1 MDRKCELHEI
11 FSRDQL
17 TEIQCMN
24 THWLDSGSD
33 VGEWL
38 LSNRI
43 EHSIQPEFAERY
55 ERY

>member
-1 MDRKCELHEI
+1 MGRKCELHEI

-17 TEIQCMN
+17 NEIQCMN
-24 THWLDSGSD
+24 THWLDSGLD

-55 ERY
+55 E